1 MAYTDVIKAIQ
12 DLKAAGV
19 NSPELE
25 NKAASSKGVNPYSS
39 AAYGFSADSIYGDVP
54 EVTDPR
60 TLYRRYGK
68 GNLMTQGAQ
77 GLKGYQMGAGLDP
90 FAKDIAGTLGITAP
104 DSFGPAAAVYGLTQ
118 NQNPYDFTQ
127 TEKLGTI
134 GSTALAAR
142 SLAPMLNPVIGKA
155 LSMPLA
161 GSAAAT
167 AAGVAGT
174 APILGM
180 HPGLLIGSLLL
191 GNMFAKKKKRRAQK
205 ANEEAI
211 ESVNEQRREGYES
224 RSEKLLEAR
233 EERDASYAEQLHL
246 QDASR
251 YDNQYG
257 GQYNRAMA
265 DKGMKFT
272 PKEMKKMAK
281 AGRNGD
287 TMLAHINPQE
297 AALLK
302 ALGGS
307 GTINPYT
314 GMPEYFFRRIF
325 RSLGNALTGGA
336 SAVNNALNTIGVT
349 DALST
354 GFGAVNQALDP
365 VHNVAHNVVSTAG
378 DLTNT
383 AIEQA
388 VDAGVGTLKAG
399 GGLASET
406 MKQANKIIEPG
417 LRPIMETAMDVANP
431 IMDAIED
438 VTTPAMGFLHDT
450 AKMGIEGIFD
460 VTKDFGHGVIDFL
473 DENLRPILFGSSSS
487 APPGLV
493 GKQQQQKIDRK
504 NLSRNQAVDS
514 AEGPTGESML
524 SGLKQQAGGEKLDF
538 ADAGWLSDKD
548 NPYIRENVEMYDKGG
563 KANIVAEFT
572 GNELIVNNQ
581 DAVEKGIAVGNYAMA
596 AAPIKKAMKDKK
608 ITPGPET
615 HKNNPMPVD
624 SEGNIYYEGGGKLSF
639 KVKKGAGIYDHAT
652 DQFKPNMTDK
662 EIAMVAKKNIA
673 KWKSNGMA

>member
-25 NKAASSKGVNPYSS
+25 NKASSSKGVNPYSS

-77 GLKGYQMGAGLDP
+77 GLKAYQMGTGLDP
-90 FAKDIAGTLGITAP
+90 FAKDIAGTLGMTTP
-104 DSFGPAAAVYGLTQ
+104 GSFGPAAAVYGFTQ
-118 NQNPYDFTQ
+118 NQDPYDFTQ

-134 GSTALAAR
+134 GSTALTAR
-142 SLAPMLNPVIGKA
+142 ALAPVIGKA
-155 LSMPLA
+155 IPALA
-161 GSAAAT
+161 TPTAGIGAT
-167 AAGVAGT
+167 M
-174 APILGM
+174 GM
-180 HPGLLIGSLLL
+180 HPALLIGSLLL
-191 GNMFAKKKKRRAQK
+191 GNMFAKKKKRSAQK

-233 EERDASYAEQLHL
+233 EERDASFAEQLHA
-246 QDASR
+246 QEAGR
-251 YDNQYG
+251 YANQYG
-257 GQYNRAMA
+257 GNYNRPIAE
-265 DKGMKFT
+265 KGMKFT

-314 GMPEYFFRRIF
+314 GMPEYFFRKFF

-349 DALST
+349 DTLTT

-417 LRPIMETAMDVANP
+417 LRPIMETAMDIANP
-431 IMDAIED
+431 IMDVIED

-450 AKMGIEGIFD
+450 ARVMGC
-460 VTKDFGHGVIDFL
+460 
-473 DENLRPILFGSSSS
+473 P
-487 APPGLV
+487 
-493 GKQQQQKIDRK
+493 
-504 NLSRNQAVDS
+504 
-514 AEGPTGESML
+514 
-524 SGLKQQAGGEKLDF
+524 
-538 ADAGWLSDKD
+538 
-548 NPYIRENVEMYDKGG
+548 
-563 KANIVAEFT
+563 
-572 GNELIVNNQ
+572 
-581 DAVEKGIAVGNYAMA
+581 
-596 AAPIKKAMKDKK
+596 
-608 ITPGPET
+608 
-615 HKNNPMPVD
+615 
-624 SEGNIYYEGGGKLSF
+624 
-639 KVKKGAGIYDHAT
+639 
-652 DQFKPNMTDK
+652 
-662 EIAMVAKKNIA
+662 
-673 KWKSNGMA
+673 